1 MGLNRGTIRRG
12 KKKVISKNN
21 DVKQILDNMDL
32 YDFQKKAVMDTIES
46 LPVREVKYDIK
57 EEVVEESLIQS
68 TSLLSDD
75 IEEVI
80 EETVKTPP
88 EPIDEVIEVS
98 DEEVVVEIEV
108 LNTEKNI
115 NNTVY
120 SEEVIKDIV
129 KEDKSK
135 ELEEMLKEE
144 ENKSDEEKKVIC
156 LDTLDVYEN
165 AKDAESKTPAKA
177 SAITRNCNGNSK
189 RAGGLRWMYYKNYL
203 LQENK

>member
-1 MGLNRGTIRRG
+1 MGLNRRTIRKG
-12 KKKVISKNN
+12 KKKVIKKDN

-32 YDFQKKAVMDTIES
+32 YDFQKEVVMDIIES
-46 LPVREVKYDIK
+46 PPVREVEDDIK

-98 DEEVVVEIEV
+98 DEEVVVE
-108 LNTEKNI
+108 
-115 NNTVY
+115 
-120 SEEVIKDIV
+120 
-129 KEDKSK
+129 EDKSK
-135 ELEEMLKEE
+135 ELEEILKEE

-189 RAGGLRWMYYKNYL
+189 RAGGLRWMYYKDYL
-203 LQENK
+203 LQ

>member
-1 MGLNRGTIRRG
+1 MGLNRRTIRKG
-12 KKKVISKNN
+12 KKKVISKDNN
-21 DVKQILDNMDL
+21 VKQVLDNMDL

-88 EPIDEVIEVS
+88 EPIGEVVEVS
-98 DEEVVVEIEV
+98 DEVVVE
-108 LNTEKNI
+108 
-115 NNTVY
+115 
-120 SEEVIKDIV
+120 DIV
-129 KEDKSK
+129 EENKSK
-135 ELEEMLKEE
+135 ELEEIFKEE

-189 RAGGLRWMYYKNYL
+189 RAGGLRWMYYKDYL

>member
-1 MGLNRGTIRRG
+1 MGLNRRTIRRG
-12 KKKVISKNN
+12 KKKVISKDNN
-21 DVKQILDNMDL
+21 VKQVLDNMDL

-80 EETVKTPP
+80 EETVKTLP
-88 EPIDEVIEVS
+88 EQTDEVVEVS
-98 DEEVVVEIEV
+98 DEVVVE
-108 LNTEKNI
+108 
-115 NNTVY
+115 
-120 SEEVIKDIV
+120 DIV
-129 KEDKSK
+129 EEDKSK
-135 ELEEMLKEE
+135 ELEEVLKEE
-144 ENKSDEEKKVIC
+144 ENKSDEEKKIIC

-189 RAGGLRWMYYKNYL
+189 RAGGLRWMYYKDYL

>member
-1 MGLNRGTIRRG
+1 MGLNRRTIRRG
-12 KKKVISKNN
+12 KKKVISKDNS
-21 DVKQILDNMDL
+21 VKQVLDNMDL

-46 LPVREVKYDIK
+46 PAIREVEDD
-57 EEVVEESLIQS
+57 VEESLIQS

-98 DEEVVVEIEV
+98 DEEVVVE
-108 LNTEKNI
+108 
-115 NNTVY
+115 
-120 SEEVIKDIV
+120 DIV
-129 KEDKSK
+129 EEDKSK
-135 ELEEMLKEE
+135 ELEEILKEE

-165 AKDAESKTPAKA
+165 AKDAESKTSAKA

-189 RAGGLRWMYYKNYL
+189 RAGGLRWMYYKDYL

>member
-1 MGLNRGTIRRG
+1 MGLNRRTIRRG

-46 LPVREVKYDIK
+46 PPVREVEDD
-57 EEVVEESLIQS
+57 VEESLIQS

-75 IEEVI
+75 VEEVI
-80 EETVKTPP
+80 EETVKTLP
-88 EPIDEVIEVS
+88 EQTDEVVEVS
-98 DEEVVVEIEV
+98 DEVVVE
-108 LNTEKNI
+108 
-115 NNTVY
+115 
-120 SEEVIKDIV
+120 DIV
-129 KEDKSK
+129 EENKSK
-135 ELEEMLKEE
+135 ELEEVLKEE
-144 ENKSDEEKKVIC
+144 EDKSDEEKKVIC

-189 RAGGLRWMYYKNYL
+189 RAGGLRWMYYKDYL

>member
-1 MGLNRGTIRRG
+1 MGLNRRTIRKG
-12 KKKVISKNN
+12 KKKVIKKDNN
-21 DVKQILDNMDL
+21 VKQVLDNMDL

-88 EPIDEVIEVS
+88 EPIDEVVEVS
-98 DEEVVVEIEV
+98 DEVVVE
-108 LNTEKNI
+108 
-115 NNTVY
+115 
-120 SEEVIKDIV
+120 DIV
-129 KEDKSK
+129 EENKSK
-135 ELEEMLKEE
+135 ELEEILKEE

-189 RAGGLRWMYYKNYL
+189 RAGGLRWMYYKDYL

>member
-1 MGLNRGTIRRG
+1 MGLNRRTIRKG

-98 DEEVVVEIEV
+98 DEEVVVE
-108 LNTEKNI
+108 
-115 NNTVY
+115 
-120 SEEVIKDIV
+120 
-129 KEDKSK
+129 EDKSK
-135 ELEEMLKEE
+135 ELEEILKKE

-177 SAITRNCNGNSK
+177 GAITRNCNGNSK
-189 RAGGLRWMYYKNYL
+189 RAGGLRWMYYKDYL

>member
-12 KKKVISKNN
+12 KKKSNNKSKEKET
-21 DVKQILDNMDL
+21 KQILDKLDL

-46 LPVREVKYDIK
+46 PPVREVEDDIK

-88 EPIDEVIEVS
+88 EQTDEVVEVS
-98 DEEVVVEIEV
+98 DEVVVE
-108 LNTEKNI
+108 
-115 NNTVY
+115 
-120 SEEVIKDIV
+120 DIV
-129 KEDKSK
+129 EENKSK
-135 ELEEMLKEE
+135 ELEEVLKEE

-189 RAGGLRWMYYKNYL
+189 RAGGLRWMYYKDYL

>member
-1 MGLNRGTIRRG
+1 MGLNRRTIRRG
-12 KKKVISKNN
+12 KKKVISKDNS
-21 DVKQILDNMDL
+21 VKQVLDNMDL
-32 YDFQKKAVMDTIES
+32 YDFQKKAVMDTIENP
-46 LPVREVKYDIK
+46 PVREVEDDIK

-98 DEEVVVEIEV
+98 NEEVVE
-108 LNTEKNI
+108 
-115 NNTVY
+115 
-120 SEEVIKDIV
+120 DIV
-129 KEDKSK
+129 EEDKSK
-135 ELEEMLKEE
+135 ELEKILKEE

-189 RAGGLRWMYYKNYL
+189 RAGGLRWMYYKDYL

>member
-1 MGLNRGTIRRG
+1 MGLNRRTIRKG

-46 LPVREVKYDIK
+46 LPVREVEDDVK
-57 EEVVEESLIQS
+57 ESSIQS

-98 DEEVVVEIEV
+98 DVEVVVE
-108 LNTEKNI
+108 
-115 NNTVY
+115 
-120 SEEVIKDIV
+120 
-129 KEDKSK
+129 EDKSK
-135 ELEEMLKEE
+135 ELEEILKEE

-189 RAGGLRWMYYKNYL
+189 RAGGLRWMYYKDYL

>member
-1 MGLNRGTIRRG
+1 MGLNRRTIRRG
-12 KKKVISKNN
+12 KKKSNNKSKEKET
-21 DVKQILDNMDL
+21 KQILDKLDL
-32 YDFQKKAVMDTIES
+32 YDFQKEAVMNTIES

-80 EETVKTPP
+80 EETVKTLP
-88 EPIDEVIEVS
+88 EQTDEVVEVS
-98 DEEVVVEIEV
+98 DEVVVE
-108 LNTEKNI
+108 
-115 NNTVY
+115 
-120 SEEVIKDIV
+120 
-129 KEDKSK
+129 EDKSK
-135 ELEEMLKEE
+135 ELEEILKEE

-189 RAGGLRWMYYKNYL
+189 RAGGLRWMYYKDYL

>member
-1 MGLNRGTIRRG
+1 MGLNRRTIRKA
-12 KKKVISKNN
+12 KKKVIKKDN
-21 DVKQILDNMDL
+21 DVKQILNNMDL
-32 YDFQKKAVMDTIES
+32 YDFQKEVVMDIIES
-46 LPVREVKYDIK
+46 PPVREVEDDIK

-98 DEEVVVEIEV
+98 DEEVVVE
-108 LNTEKNI
+108 
-115 NNTVY
+115 
-120 SEEVIKDIV
+120 DIAE
-129 KEDKSK
+129 EDKSK
-135 ELEEMLKEE
+135 ELEKLLKEE

-189 RAGGLRWMYYKNYL
+189 RAGGLRWMYYKDYL

>member
-1 MGLNRGTIRRG
+1 MGLNRRTIRRG
-12 KKKVISKNN
+12 KKKVVSKNN
-21 DVKQILDNMDL
+21 NVKQVLDNMDL
-32 YDFQKKAVMDTIES
+32 YDFQKKAVMDIIES
-46 LPVREVKYDIK
+46 PPVREVEDD
-57 EEVVEESLIQS
+57 VEESLIQS

-75 IEEVI
+75 VEEVI

-98 DEEVVVEIEV
+98 DEEVVVE
-108 LNTEKNI
+108 
-115 NNTVY
+115 
-120 SEEVIKDIV
+120 
-129 KEDKSK
+129 EDKSK
-135 ELEEMLKEE
+135 ELEEILKEE

-165 AKDAESKTPAKA
+165 VKDAESKTPAKA

>member
-1 MGLNRGTIRRG
+1 MGLNRRTIRKG
-12 KKKVISKNN
+12 KKKVISKDNS
-21 DVKQILDNMDL
+21 VKQVLDNMDL
-32 YDFQKKAVMDTIES
+32 YDFQKKAVMDIIES
-46 LPVREVKYDIK
+46 PPVREVEDDIK

-88 EPIDEVIEVS
+88 EPINEVVEVS
-98 DEEVVVEIEV
+98 DEEVVVE
-108 LNTEKNI
+108 
-115 NNTVY
+115 
-120 SEEVIKDIV
+120 DIV
-129 KEDKSK
+129 EEDKSK
-135 ELEEMLKEE
+135 ELEKILKEE

-189 RAGGLRWMYYKNYL
+189 RAGGLRWMYYKDYL

>member
-1 MGLNRGTIRRG
+1 MGLNRRTIRRG

-80 EETVKTPP
+80 KETVKTPP
-88 EPIDEVIEVS
+88 ESIDEVIKVS
-98 DEEVVVEIEV
+98 DEEVVE
-108 LNTEKNI
+108 
-115 NNTVY
+115 
-120 SEEVIKDIV
+120 DIAE
-129 KEDKSK
+129 EDKSK
-135 ELEEMLKEE
+135 ELEKLLKEE

-165 AKDAESKTPAKA
+165 SKDAESKTIAKA
-177 SAITRNCNGNSK
+177 SAITRCCNGNCK
-189 RAGGLRWMYYKNYL
+189 KAGKMRWMYYKDYL

>member
-1 MGLNRGTIRRG
+1 MGLNRRTIRRG

-88 EPIDEVIEVS
+88 EPINEVVEVS
-98 DEEVVVEIEV
+98 DVEVVVE
-108 LNTEKNI
+108 
-115 NNTVY
+115 
-120 SEEVIKDIV
+120 
-129 KEDKSK
+129 EDKSK
-135 ELEEMLKEE
+135 ELEEILKEE

-189 RAGGLRWMYYKNYL
+189 RAGGLRWMYYKDYL

>member
-1 MGLNRGTIRRG
+1 MGLNRRTIRKG
-12 KKKVISKNN
+12 KKKVISKDNN
-21 DVKQILDNMDL
+21 VKQILDNMDL

-80 EETVKTPP
+80 EETVKTLP

-98 DEEVVVEIEV
+98 DEEVVVE
-108 LNTEKNI
+108 
-115 NNTVY
+115 
-120 SEEVIKDIV
+120 
-129 KEDKSK
+129 EDKSK
-135 ELEEMLKEE
+135 ELEEILKEE

-177 SAITRNCNGNSK
+177 GAITRNCNGNSK
-189 RAGGLRWMYYKNYL
+189 RAGGLRWMYYKDYL

>member
-88 EPIDEVIEVS
+88 EPINEVVEVS
-98 DEEVVVEIEV
+98 DEVVVE
-108 LNTEKNI
+108 
-115 NNTVY
+115 
-120 SEEVIKDIV
+120 DIV
-129 KEDKSK
+129 EENKSK
-135 ELEEMLKEE
+135 ELEEILKEE

-165 AKDAESKTPAKA
+165 AKDAENKTPAKA

-189 RAGGLRWMYYKNYL
+189 RAGGLRWMYYKDYL

>member
-1 MGLNRGTIRRG
+1 MGLNRRTIRRG
-12 KKKVISKNN
+12 KKKVISKDNN
-21 DVKQILDNMDL
+21 VKQVLDNMDL

-88 EPIDEVIEVS
+88 EPINEVVEVS
-98 DEEVVVEIEV
+98 DVEVVVE
-108 LNTEKNI
+108 
-115 NNTVY
+115 
-120 SEEVIKDIV
+120 
-129 KEDKSK
+129 EDKSK
-135 ELEEMLKEE
+135 ELEEILKEE

-189 RAGGLRWMYYKNYL
+189 RAGGLRWMYYKDYL

>member
-1 MGLNRGTIRRG
+1 MGLNRRTIRRG
-12 KKKVISKNN
+12 KKKVISKDNS
-21 DVKQILDNMDL
+21 VKQVLDNMDL

-80 EETVKTPP
+80 KETVKTPP
-88 EPIDEVIEVS
+88 ESIDEVIKVS
-98 DEEVVVEIEV
+98 DEEVVVEDIIEENK
-108 LNTEKNI
+108 L
-115 NNTVY
+115 
-120 SEEVIKDIV
+120 
-129 KEDKSK
+129 K
-135 ELEEMLKEE
+135 ELEEILKEE
-144 ENKSDEEKKVIC
+144 EDKSDEEKKVIC

-177 SAITRNCNGNSK
+177 SAIKRNCNGNSK
-189 RAGGLRWMYYKNYL
+189 RAGGLRWMYYRDYL
-203 LQENK
+203 LQNKLLTNYWFT

>member
-1 MGLNRGTIRRG
+1 MGLNRRTIRRG
-12 KKKVISKNN
+12 KKKVISKDNS
-21 DVKQILDNMDL
+21 VKQVLDNMDL
-32 YDFQKKAVMDTIES
+32 YDFQKKAVMDIIES
-46 LPVREVKYDIK
+46 PPVREVEDD
-57 EEVVEESLIQS
+57 VEESLIQS

-75 IEEVI
+75 VEEVI

-98 DEEVVVEIEV
+98 DEEVVVE
-108 LNTEKNI
+108 
-115 NNTVY
+115 
-120 SEEVIKDIV
+120 
-129 KEDKSK
+129 EDKSK
-135 ELEEMLKEE
+135 ELEEILKKE

-189 RAGGLRWMYYKNYL
+189 RAGGLRWMYYKDYL

>member
-1 MGLNRGTIRRG
+1 MGLNRRTIRRG
-12 KKKVISKNN
+12 KKKVISKDNS
-21 DVKQILDNMDL
+21 VKQVLDNMDL
-32 YDFQKKAVMDTIES
+32 YDFQKKAVMDTIENPS
-46 LPVREVKYDIK
+46 VKEVEDDIK

-88 EPIDEVIEVS
+88 EPINEVVEVS
-98 DEEVVVEIEV
+98 DVEVVVE
-108 LNTEKNI
+108 
-115 NNTVY
+115 
-120 SEEVIKDIV
+120 
-129 KEDKSK
+129 EDKSK
-135 ELEEMLKEE
+135 ELEEILKEE

-177 SAITRNCNGNSK
+177 SAIKRNCNGNSK
-189 RAGGLRWMYYKNYL
+189 RAGGLRWMYYKDYL

>member
-1 MGLNRGTIRRG
+1 MGLNRGTIRKG

-88 EPIDEVIEVS
+88 ELINEVVEVS
-98 DEEVVVEIEV
+98 DVEVVVE
-108 LNTEKNI
+108 
-115 NNTVY
+115 
-120 SEEVIKDIV
+120 
-129 KEDKSK
+129 EDKSK
-135 ELEEMLKEE
+135 ELEEILKEE

-189 RAGGLRWMYYKNYL
+189 RAGGLRWMYYKDYL